1 MKLEGLMGTYGYW
14 AILVGTFLEG
24 ETILILGRFATS
36 RGYLALPFVAR
47 KLLPEGTILK
57 GRMGGLPAQRRTD

>member
-1 MKLEGLMGTYGYW
+1 MELEGLRGTYGHW

-36 RGYLALPFVAR
+36 RGKVALPSVAR
-47 KLLPEGTILK
+47 DFYRKV
-57 GRMGGLPAQRRTD
+57 QF